1 MSQSVFIETTIPSYY
16 VAKRPRDI
24 VQAARQEL
32 TIEWWDKHRS
42 RYELLSSQIVLDE
55 AARGDGAMAKARLDL
70 LAEIPLLVITDAVLR
85 IAEELLKDGVVPE
98 SAGDDAFHIACAGVH
113 GVDFLLTWNCK
124 HIANPH
130 NRQRIRKC
138 FARHG
143 IKMPVICTPEEFIG
157 DDYEHDY

>member
-1 MSQSVFIETTIPSYY
+1 MIQSVFIETTIPSYY
-16 VAKRPRDI
+16 VAKRSRDI

-42 RYELLSSQIVLDE
+42 RYEVLSSQIVLDE
-55 AARGDGAMAKARLDL
+55 AARGDSAMAKKRLHM
-70 LAEIPLLVITDAVLR
+70 LAKVPLLVITDAVVR
-85 IAEELLKDGVVPE
+85 IAEELIKDGVVPE
-98 SAGDDAFHIACAGVH
+98 RAGDDSFHIACAGVH

-130 NRQRIRKC
+130 NRHRIRGC

-143 IKMPVICTPEEFIG
+143 VKMPVICTPEEFIG
-157 DDYEHDY
+157 DDYEHEY

>member
-1 MSQSVFIETTIPSYY
+1 MNSTVFIETTIPSYY
-16 VAKRPRDI
+16 VGKRSRDI

-55 AARGDGAMAKARLDL
+55 AARGDPAAARKRLDL
-70 LAEIPLLVITDAVLR
+70 LAEIPLLVITAGVVR
-85 IAEELLKDGVVPE
+85 IAEELLKDDVVPE
-98 SAGDDAFHIACAGVH
+98 RAADDAFHIACAGVH

-130 NRQRIRKC
+130 NQPRIRGC

-143 IKMPVICTPEEFIG
+143 IRMPVICTPEEFIG
-157 DDYEHDY
+157 DDYEHAY